1 MSPPITK
8 ESDNGRLQESSRIC
22 IIGSPGS
29 EPDRV
34 CRCDAA
40 PDQCRD
46 DEVDGSQSR
55 NAGILARK
63 SGLGLGSRSG
73 LVRGRRGRRS
83 HRQRCVWL
91 LWRAVLLWI
100 SIPTLQ
106 LRLFVQLFLFASLLR
121 MHYVLRIPSSLL

>member
-1 MSPPITK
+1 MGDYRKAVAYALSGALVASQIECAAATPLPTNVATMK
-8 ESDNGRLQESSRIC
+8 SMVANLETPVYWRGSR
-22 IIGSPGS
+22 
-29 EPDRV
+29 
-34 CRCDAA
+34 
-40 PDQCRD
+40 
-46 DEVDGSQSR
+46 
-55 NAGILARK
+55 
-63 SGLGLGSRSG
+63 GLGSRSG

-106 LRLFVQLFLFASLLR
+106 LRLFVQLFLFARLLR

>member
-1 MSPPITK
+1 MSAPITK
-8 ESDNGRLQESSRIC
+8 ESDNVRLQESSRIC
-22 IIGSPGS
+22 IIGSLGS

-34 CRCDAA
+34 RRCDAA

-55 NAGILARK
+55 NAGILAGK
-63 SGLGLGSRSG
+63 SGLGLGYRSG
-73 LVRGRRGRRS
+73 IVRGRRGRRN
-83 HRQRCVWL
+83 HRRRRVRL

-106 LRLFVQLFLFASLLR
+106 LRLSVQLFLFARL
-121 MHYVLRIPSSLL
+121 